1 MLPRFSRKIDQFPQG
16 NQEHVYYGE
25 KNVLQEHCVDAQVC
39 PDLVLAFIAAAG
51 AFALLGMYTAA
62 TQNTNGRRK
71 KRRRSL
77 DGYATP
83 EILDV
88 PLMILIGND
97 DKIMSSQ
104 LCACV
109 LFTNACF
116 LWAGIM
122 KFFAYNVCFGR
133 RCMDASD
140 RFPIHRSH
148 VLFYPNVGMCIKP
161 KIDLLCYPFT
171 PITSHIAR
179 LR

>member
-62 TQNTNGRRK
+62 TQNTNGRRR

-88 PLMILIGND
+88 PLMILIGNN
-97 DKIMSSQ
+97 DKIMSNQ

-109 LFTNACF
+109 LLTNGGQKNACF
-116 LWAGIM
+116 LWAGIVQ
-122 KFFAYNVCFGR
+122 FFAFNLGFGQ
-133 RCMDASD
+133 RCMAASD

-148 VLFYPNVGMCIKP
+148 VLSECPNVHK
-161 KIDLLCYPFT
+161 T
-171 PITSHIAR
+171 
-179 LR
+179 

>member
-62 TQNTNGRRK
+62 TQNTNGRRR

-88 PLMILIGND
+88 PLMILIGNN

-109 LFTNACF
+109 LFTNGGEKMLAFYGLASCNS
-116 LWAGIM
+116 LLLM
-122 KFFAYNVCFGR
+122 FALVGVAWLLQTDFQFIEV
-133 RCMDASD
+133 M
-140 RFPIHRSH
+140 
-148 VLFYPNVGMCIKP
+148 FYSIRMSEC
-161 KIDLLCYPFT
+161 
-171 PITSHIAR
+171 A
-179 LR
+179 